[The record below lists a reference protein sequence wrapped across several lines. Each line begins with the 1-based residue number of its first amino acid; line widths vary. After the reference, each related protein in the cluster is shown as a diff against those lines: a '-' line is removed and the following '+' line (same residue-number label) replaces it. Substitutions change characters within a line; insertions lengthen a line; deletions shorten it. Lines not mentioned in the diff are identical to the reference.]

1 MACRTGKP
9 DMAYR
14 AASRLGLLTPPIKE
28 VTDAVDTEQAA
39 RGRKKTNIRK
49 LGIGR
54 SCFDL

>member
-1 MACRTGKP
+1 
-9 DMAYR
+9 
-14 AASRLGLLTPPIKE
+14 LTPPIKE